1 VTNTTTTTNA
11 APVAG
16 VRIERFAGALNGWRD
31 ASPAV
36 VDAATAARRL
46 RLYRAVRGD
55 TYIYRVSGPV
65 LPGESAAPVLP
76 RHGDAAPVLPVLP
89 ARRNATAWR
98 WLAGVDGVDTYAT
111 GDATPATPPRRNATP
126 WHARTVPFAAVY
138 ALFAV
143 TFAAGAGL
151 TARQLDAAAPS
162 TNAQTVRVALR

>member
-1 VTNTTTTTNA
+1 MKNTTTTNA

-16 VRIERFAGALNGWRD
+16 VRIQRFAGALNGWRD

-36 VDAATAARRL
+36 VDVATAARRL

-55 TYIYRVSGPV
+55 AYVFRVSGPV

-89 ARRNATAWR
+89 ARRNAT
-98 WLAGVDGVDTYAT
+98 
-111 GDATPATPPRRNATP
+111 P

-143 TFAAGAGL
+143 TFATGAGL
-151 TARQLDAAAPS
+151 TARQLDAAAPAS
-162 TNAQTVRVALR
+162 GVATYAVRALSR

>member
-1 VTNTTTTTNA
+1 MPNTTTTTTPRAAVDAAVDA

-16 VRIERFAGALNGWRD
+16 VRIQRFAGALNGWRD

-55 TYIYRVSGPV
+55 AYVFRVSGT
-65 LPGESAAPVLP
+65 
-76 RHGDAAPVLPVLP
+76 VLPVLP
-89 ARRNATAWR
+89 A
-98 WLAGVDGVDTYAT
+98 
-111 GDATPATPPRRNATP
+111 RRNATP
-126 WHARTVPFAAVY
+126 WHARTVPLAAVY

-143 TFAAGAGL
+143 TYAAGAVL
-151 TARQLDAAAPS
+151 TAHTVAAPS

>member
-1 VTNTTTTTNA
+1 MLNTTTTTTT
-11 APVAG
+11 APLAC

-55 TYIYRVSGPV
+55 AYVFRVSGPV

-89 ARRNATAWR
+89 S
-98 WLAGVDGVDTYAT
+98 
-111 GDATPATPPRRNATP
+111 RRNATP

-138 ALFAV
+138 ALFIA
-143 TFAAGAGL
+143 TYAAGAVL
-151 TARQLDAAAPS
+151 AARTLAAPS

>member
-1 VTNTTTTTNA
+1 MGSHFVFLNGLCASRGMSRDRAMTAARDAVAVLATGRETA
-11 APVAG
+11 APLAG

-55 TYIYRVSGPV
+55 AYIYRVSGPV

-89 ARRNATAWR
+89 ARR
-98 WLAGVDGVDTYAT
+98 
-111 GDATPATPPRRNATP
+111 
-126 WHARTVPFAAVY
+126 
-138 ALFAV
+138 
-143 TFAAGAGL
+143 
-151 TARQLDAAAPS
+151 
-162 TNAQTVRVALR
+162 

>member
-1 VTNTTTTTNA
+1 MTSTTTTTPRAAAVA

-16 VRIERFAGALNGWRD
+16 VRIQRFAGALNGWRD

-55 TYIYRVSGPV
+55 AYVFRVSGPV
-65 LPGESAAPVLP
+65 LP
-76 RHGDAAPVLPVLP
+76 VLP
-89 ARRNATAWR
+89 A
-98 WLAGVDGVDTYAT
+98 
-111 GDATPATPPRRNATP
+111 RRNATP

-143 TFAAGAGL
+143 TFATGAGL

>member
-1 VTNTTTTTNA
+1 MTNTTTTTNA

-65 LPGESAAPVLP
+65 LPGETAAPVLP

-89 ARRNATAWR
+89 ARRNAT
-98 WLAGVDGVDTYAT
+98 
-111 GDATPATPPRRNATP
+111 P

-138 ALFAV
+138 ALFAL
-143 TFAAGAGL
+143 TFAIGAGL

>member
-1 VTNTTTTTNA
+1 VTNTTTTTTTA
-11 APVAG
+11 APLTG

-55 TYIYRVSGPV
+55 AYVFRVSGPV
-65 LPGESAAPVLP
+65 LPGETSAPVLP

-89 ARRNATAWR
+89 A
-98 WLAGVDGVDTYAT
+98 
-111 GDATPATPPRRNATP
+111 RRNATP

-143 TFAAGAGL
+143 TFATGAGL
-151 TARQLDAAAPS
+151 TARQLDAAAPAS
-162 TNAQTVRVALR
+162 GATTYAVRALSR

>member
-1 VTNTTTTTNA
+1 MPNTTTTTT
-11 APVAG
+11 APLAG

-89 ARRNATAWR
+89 ARRNAT
-98 WLAGVDGVDTYAT
+98 
-111 GDATPATPPRRNATP
+111 P

-138 ALFAV
+138 ALFIA
-143 TFAAGAGL
+143 TYAAGAVL
-151 TARQLDAAAPS
+151 AARTLAAPS

>member
-1 VTNTTTTTNA
+1 VTSTTTTTTTTTTTPRAAAVA

-16 VRIERFAGALNGWRD
+16 VRVQRFAGALNGWCD

-55 TYIYRVSGPV
+55 AFIYRVSGPV

-89 ARRNATAWR
+89 ARRNAT
-98 WLAGVDGVDTYAT
+98 
-111 GDATPATPPRRNATP
+111 P

-138 ALFAV
+138 ALFAL

>member
-1 VTNTTTTTNA
+1 MAFHTTTA

-55 TYIYRVSGPV
+55 AYIYRISGPV

-89 ARRNATAWR
+89 ARRNAT
-98 WLAGVDGVDTYAT
+98 
-111 GDATPATPPRRNATP
+111 P
-126 WHARTVPFAAVY
+126 WHARTVPFAAVW

-143 TFAAGAGL
+143 TFATGAVL
-151 TARQLDAAAPS
+151 TARQLDAAAPAS
-162 TNAQTVRVALR
+162 GVVTYAMRAR

>member
-1 VTNTTTTTNA
+1 MKNTTTTTTPRA
-11 APVAG
+11 AAVAG
-16 VRIERFAGALNGWRD
+16 VRIQLFAGALNGWRD

-55 TYIYRVSGPV
+55 AYLYRVSGPV
-65 LPGESAAPVLP
+65 LPGETAAPVLP

-89 ARRNATAWR
+89 V
-98 WLAGVDGVDTYAT
+98 L
-111 GDATPATPPRRNATP
+111 PARRNATP

-151 TARQLDAAAPS
+151 TARQLDAVAPS

>member
-1 VTNTTTTTNA
+1 MTNTTTTTTPRAAVDA

-16 VRIERFAGALNGWRD
+16 VRIQRFAGALNGWRD

-55 TYIYRVSGPV
+55 AYVFRVSGPV
-65 LPGESAAPVLP
+65 LP
-76 RHGDAAPVLPVLP
+76 VLP
-89 ARRNATAWR
+89 A
-98 WLAGVDGVDTYAT
+98 
-111 GDATPATPPRRNATP
+111 RRNATP

-143 TFAAGAGL
+143 TYAAGAVL
-151 TARQLDAAAPS
+151 TAHTVAAPS

>member
-1 VTNTTTTTNA
+1 MKNTTTTTTTA

-16 VRIERFAGALNGWRD
+16 VRIQQFAGALNGWRD

-46 RLYRAVRGD
+46 RLSRAVRGD
-55 TYIYRVSGPV
+55 AYVFRVSGPV
-65 LPGESAAPVLP
+65 LPGETSVPVLP

-89 ARRNATAWR
+89 ARH
-98 WLAGVDGVDTYAT
+98 
-111 GDATPATPPRRNATP
+111 NATP

-138 ALFAV
+138 ALFVA
-143 TFAAGAGL
+143 TYAAGAVL
-151 TARQLDAAAPS
+151 TAHTVAAPS

>member
-1 VTNTTTTTNA
+1 VLNTTTTTTT
-11 APVAG
+11 APLAG

-55 TYIYRVSGPV
+55 TYIYRLSGPV

-111 GDATPATPPRRNATP
+111 GDA
-126 WHARTVPFAAVY
+126 
-138 ALFAV
+138 
-143 TFAAGAGL
+143 
-151 TARQLDAAAPS
+151 
-162 TNAQTVRVALR
+162 

>member
-1 VTNTTTTTNA
+1 MLNTTTTTTT
-11 APVAG
+11 APLAG

-89 ARRNATAWR
+89 ARRNAT
-98 WLAGVDGVDTYAT
+98 
-111 GDATPATPPRRNATP
+111 P
-126 WHARTVPFAAVY
+126 WHARTVPFAAIY

-143 TFAAGAGL
+143 TYAAGAVL
-151 TARQLDAAAPS
+151 IAHTVAAPS

>member
-1 VTNTTTTTNA
+1 VTNTTTTTTTA
-11 APVAG
+11 APLTG

-55 TYIYRVSGPV
+55 AYVFRVSGPV
-65 LPGESAAPVLP
+65 LPGETSAPVLP

-89 ARRNATAWR
+89 A
-98 WLAGVDGVDTYAT
+98 
-111 GDATPATPPRRNATP
+111 RRNATP

-143 TFAAGAGL
+143 TFATGAGL